1 MAAFAGEQLRRIGT
15 AQALSHLAD
24 ALRWARWFP
33 TRPMKPADR
42 KKFREQFRK
51 LRQRERAEA
60 PVTAV

>member
-1 MAAFAGEQLRRIGT
+1 
-15 AQALSHLAD
+15 
-24 ALRWARWFP
+24 
-33 TRPMKPADR
+33 MKPADR